1 MTEMKAAVFEE
12 PKVIQIKRV
21 PLPEPGPEQ
30 VRIQLEGC
38 GLCASNLPVWEGRP
52 WFEYPLQPGAP
63 GHEGWGRI
71 DRIGKETSP
80 FRVGDRVAMM
90 SEKAYAE
97 YDVADADSVVLLPEA
112 LNQKR
117 FPGEPLGC
125 AMNIFRRSG
134 IEADQVVG
142 IVGIG
147 FLGAM
152 LTQLASNAGAKVIA
166 ASRRP
171 YSLSVARDCGAAET
185 LSVEDPDRVMDQAMK
200 LTRGEGCDRVIEAV
214 GMQETLDLA
223 SRMVRV
229 RGRLV
234 IAGYHQDGL
243 RTVDMQSWNWRG
255 LDVIN
260 GHERDPDIYSRGI
273 REAAEAV
280 SRKKID
286 PAPLFT
292 HSFPLDLIG
301 QAFKTMSK
309 RPEGFLKAV
318 LCF

>member
-1 MTEMKAAVFEE
+1 MTDMKAAVFEG
-12 PKVIQIKRV
+12 PKTIRIRQV
-21 PLPEPGPEQ
+21 PMPVPGPDQ
-30 VRIQLEGC
+30 VRVRLEGC
-38 GLCASNLPVWEGRP
+38 GLCASNLPVWEGRD
-52 WFEYPLQPGAP
+52 WFEYPFDPGAP

-71 DRIGKETSP
+71 DRVGKNVSR
-80 FRVGDRVAMM
+80 FQVGDRVAMI
-90 SEKAYAE
+90 SAKAYAE
-97 YDVADADSVVLLPEA
+97 YDTADADTVVPLPEK
-112 LNQKR
+112 LNQQL

-134 IEADQVVG
+134 IEAEQVVG

-152 LTQLASNAGAKVIA
+152 LTKLATGAGAKVIA
-166 ASRRP
+166 VSRRP
-171 YSLSVARDCGAAET
+171 FSLSVARECGAAEA
-185 LSVEDPDRVMDQAMK
+185 LSMEDSDKALNRVME
-200 LTRGEGCDRVIEAV
+200 LTREKGCDRVIEAV

-229 RGRLV
+229 RGRLI

-260 GHERDPDIYSRGI
+260 AHERDPAVYCRGI

-280 SRKKID
+280 SQKKID

-292 HSFPLDLIG
+292 HSFPLDRIG
-301 QAFKTMSK
+301 EAFETLSK
-309 RPEGFLKAV
+309 RPEGFIKAV
-318 LCF
+318 VCF